1 MEKCSPIK
9 NSKLLKKTRLLMS
22 IVAHR
27 FGRVE
32 YLLLFSTRKRSW
44 KNQNKYSKF
53 DKFKDINR
61 DITNNSGKIS
71 KWKITR
77 RTVVPWFANFPTPMV
92 CFTIFFTFSQTQLS
106 IVRQLLRQFRNRVY
120 SFWKKQMNVL
130 HKPPSTVQQDSND
143 PPSKIKGQLGL

>member
-1 MEKCSPIK
+1 
-9 NSKLLKKTRLLMS
+9 MS

-77 RTVVPWFANFPTPMV
+77 RTVVPWFANFPTPIV
-92 CFTIFFTFSQTQLS
+92 CFAIFFTFGLAQLA
-106 IVRQLLRQFRNRVY
+106 IVSPLLRQFSRFCTDLRIL
-120 SFWKKQMNVL
+120 FQRLRLKKKNAFL
-130 HKPPSTVQQDSND
+130 EICID
-143 PPSKIKGQLGL
+143 G